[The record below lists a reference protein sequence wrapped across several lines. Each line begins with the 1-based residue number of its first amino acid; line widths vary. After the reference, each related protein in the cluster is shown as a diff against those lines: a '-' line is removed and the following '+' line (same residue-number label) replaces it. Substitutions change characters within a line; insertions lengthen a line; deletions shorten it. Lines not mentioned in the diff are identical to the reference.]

1 MNCQKPK
8 CYSASRMQRQL
19 LQGGEGTVHCS
30 LLLATAGRSC
40 KGHCNVLVPAGTVYF
55 LFISEAEKS
64 HQAVRHLQFGN
75 SAADH
80 QN

>member
-1 MNCQKPK
+1 MNCQKTK

-19 LQGGEGTVHCS
+19 LQGGEGTAHSC

-40 KGHCNVLVPAGTVYF
+40 KGHCHILVPAGTVYF

-64 HQAVRHLQFGN
+64 HQAVRLLKFEKI
-75 SAADH
+75 SS
-80 QN
+80 

>member
-1 MNCQKPK
+1 M
-8 CYSASRMQRQL
+8 
-19 LQGGEGTVHCS
+19 HCS